1 MTQLLI
7 SVTDVN
13 EAKIALTHG
22 ADLIDLKDP
31 HQGALGALPVNT
43 IQDVVNFV
51 SINRTDP
58 EQRTSATVGDLPM
71 EADLI
76 AQQVLAIASTNVDF
90 VKIGF
95 FESEDYQLCLDALKD
110 IAQHGVKL
118 IAVLFAELQYP
129 EHLIDDIKAAGFY
142 GLMLDTAKKNGGT
155 FMDYYTHEQMTLFAA
170 RVKSHEMAFGLA
182 GSLNIQHIEKINV
195 YTPTYIGFRGGVSES
210 NQRKLS
216 LDATKIEAIRAML

>member
-13 EAKIALTHG
+13 EAQIALTHG

-51 SINRTDP
+51 IINRAGP
-58 EQRTSATVGDLPM
+58 EQYTSATIGDLPM
-71 EADLI
+71 QADLI
-76 AQQVLAIASTNVDF
+76 AKQVLTIANTKVDF

-95 FESEDYQLCLDALKD
+95 FQSEDYQSCLDALKP
-110 IAQHGVKL
+110 ITQHGVKL
-118 IAVLFAELQYP
+118 IAVLFAELAYP

-142 GLMLDTAKKNGGT
+142 GLMLDTAQKNGGT

-170 RVKSHEMAFGLA
+170 RVKGHEMAFGLA
-182 GSLNIQHIEKINV
+182 GSLNIQHIEKVSV
-195 YTPTYIGFRGGVSES
+195 YNPAYIGFRGGVSES

-216 LDATKIEAIRAML
+216 LDATKIKAIRTML

>member
-13 EAKIALTHG
+13 EAHIALSHG

-31 HQGALGALPVNT
+31 HQGALGALPINT
-43 IQDVVNFV
+43 IQEVVNFV
-51 SINRTDP
+51 SINRTGP
-58 EQRTSATVGDLPM
+58 QQYTSATVGDLPM
-71 EADLI
+71 QADLI
-76 AQQVLAIASTNVDF
+76 AQQVLAIANTNVDF

-95 FESEDYQLCLDALKD
+95 FESEDYQPCLDALKD

-142 GLMLDTAKKNGGT
+142 GLMLDTAQKNGGT

-170 RVKSHEMAFGLA
+170 RVKDHNMAFGLA
-182 GSLNIQHIEKINV
+182 GSLNIQHIESV
-195 YTPTYIGFRGGVSES
+195 SAYTPTYIGFRGGVSES

-216 LDATKIEAIRAML
+216 LDATKIKAIRTML